1 LLTRQTQARVQAIAL
16 KLTPREDLYEAF
28 IEALPGLED
37 MVNRGA
43 IDVLQTFQRSC
54 PSRISQTSRVKRKT
68 KPMPSVF
75 QNRWQ
80 VFVRCGFALLLF
92 QCCGCAHLAVVK
104 TKSAQLPKTVVAE
117 GPLESAKRY
126 LAAAEH
132 EQPLPALSHD
142 LLAAKIS
149 YGVLERG
156 SKDESARDIYN
167 FAVAR
172 SVQNIERASLQ
183 PWRHPASLITEEGNF
198 VLTCPRPVDPE
209 HDASRYDLFP
219 TDTLAIS
226 GKFFKTRSVTSGIG
240 APLVAVARA
249 ENPQFRQQYKL
260 RRVYAPATAVI
271 KFNRRRAELDFVDPL
286 MTERVRLEN
295 QVFPLAADFSAPIAM
310 LLARE
315 RPERIGFARLLRPE
329 KYANTTELVELQQFD
344 RRRTPVIFVHGLQ
357 DTPAGWVPMIN
368 ALRNERWIR
377 EHYQFWV
384 FSYPSGYP
392 YPYSAMLLR
401 QDLDGIARIFPD
413 RKAVVLVGHS
423 MGGMICRLMVTDAG
437 TKIWRD
443 FFGTTPAKTP
453 LTDETRQLLEN
464 ALVFN
469 HRSDVKRVIFISTP
483 HRGSELASGGIG
495 RMGAALVRTPRFLA
509 SIYASTKPVLV
520 ADPAA
525 RQLNRTPNS
534 VDTLEPNDRFVQSV
548 NKLPIAPGIQY
559 NSIIG
564 DRGRGDGPNSSDGVV
579 PYWSSHLDGAQ
590 SELIVPSD
598 HMALRNPQAI
608 REVERILK
616 TYP

>member
-1 LLTRQTQARVQAIAL
+1 
-16 KLTPREDLYEAF
+16 
-28 IEALPGLED
+28 
-37 MVNRGA
+37 
-43 IDVLQTFQRSC
+43 
-54 PSRISQTSRVKRKT
+54 
-68 KPMPSVF
+68 MPSGF
-75 QNRWQ
+75 QNRCQ
-80 VFVRCGFALLLF
+80 VFARCGFALLLF
-92 QCCGCAHLAVVK
+92 QWCGCAHLAVVK
-104 TKSAQLPKTVVAE
+104 TKPAKLPRTLVPE

-132 EQPLPALSHD
+132 EQPLPSLSHD

-149 YGVLERG
+149 YGILERRPD
-156 SKDESARDIYN
+156 DESARDIYN
-167 FAVAR
+167 FAVAA
-172 SVQNIERASLQ
+172 SVENIERASLQ
-183 PWRHPASLITEEGNF
+183 PWQHPASLITEEGAF
-198 VLTCPRPVDPE
+198 VLTCPKPVDPE
-209 HDASRYDLFP
+209 HDPSRYDLFP

-226 GKFFKTRSVTSGIG
+226 GRFFRTRSITSGIG
-240 APLVAVARA
+240 APLVAVGRA

-260 RRVYAPATAVI
+260 RRVYAPVTAVI
-271 KFNRRRAELDFVDPL
+271 KFNGRRAGLDFVDPL
-286 MTERVRLEN
+286 MDERVRLGN
-295 QVFPLAADFSAPIAM
+295 HVFQLAADFGAPIAM
-310 LLARE
+310 LMAQE

-329 KYANTTELVELQQFD
+329 RYANTTALVQLQQFD

-357 DTPAGWVPMIN
+357 DTPVGWVPMIS
-368 ALRNERWIR
+368 ALRNDRWIR

-401 QDLDGIARIFPD
+401 HDLDGIARIFPD
-413 RKAVVLVGHS
+413 RKRAVLVGHS

-453 LTDETRQLLEN
+453 LKGETRQLLEN

-469 HRSDVKRVIFISTP
+469 HRPDVKRVIFISTP
-483 HRGSELASGGIG
+483 HRGSKLASGWIG
-495 RMGAALVRTPRFLA
+495 RIGAALVRTPRFLA
-509 SIYASTKPVLV
+509 SIYTSTRPILT

-525 RQLNRTPNS
+525 AHLKRMPNS
-534 VDTLEPNDRFVQSV
+534 VDTLEPNDRFVLAV
-548 NKLPIAPGIQY
+548 NKLPIARGIPY
-559 NSIIG
+559 DSIIG
-564 DRGRGDGPNSSDGVV
+564 DRGRGDTPHSSDGVV

-608 REVERILK
+608 RKVERILK